1 MHGFRRSKKIYN
13 FRNLPGI
20 SKKIFSFT
28 LQEKITSFK
37 STLKISSAL
46 SSRKISTRT
55 LIINYTGNN
64 CPGNNCTGKTKAKNN
79 DFFVIFPIKFMN
91 HHKIK
96 HLWGKNHQKLRNV
109 CISMILLLFV
119 VLFDS
124 VGIHLHGIWIE
135 KHPAV
140 FPHLYSPH
148 FEHSV

>member
-1 MHGFRRSKKIYN
+1 MHGFRRSKKIYK

-37 STLKISSAL
+37 SRLKISSAL

-96 HLWGKNHQKLRNV
+96 HL
-109 CISMILLLFV
+109 
-119 VLFDS
+119 
-124 VGIHLHGIWIE
+124 
-135 KHPAV
+135 
-140 FPHLYSPH
+140 
-148 FEHSV
+148 